1 MAALPSSRWR
11 PQAGSLL
18 STARVISTGRDRGSS
33 TGWRS
38 WPPRSEPSQDP
49 TCPQAPRG
57 CADDSQPMVNPRAVA
72 AWSASGLLIVILSN
86 NPAYRTLVLLAAL
99 NFVVANRPPRTRLRP
114 LPVLVAL
121 VTLMPVM
128 I

>member
-49 TCPQAPRG
+49 TCPQPPRG
-57 CADDSQPMVNPRAVA
+57 CADDSQPMVTPRAVA
-72 AWSASGLLIVILSN
+72 PWSAAGLRIVILSHD
-86 NPAYRTLVLLAAL
+86 PPYPPLVLLAAL
-99 NFVVANRPPRTRLRP
+99 
-114 LPVLVAL
+114 
-121 VTLMPVM
+121 
-128 I
+128 